1 MVLDCLEFDPE
12 TGVCYVL
19 GFMRNDDG
27 IIDYGFVAIFDRENK
42 TITDIKK
49 LDYKTHE
56 YLEAYKSWEL
66 SGFTEKDLESNFI
79 LSELPEVKKTSLKE
93 EFEKLQNQPL

>member
-27 IIDYGFVAIFDRENK
+27 IIDYGFAAIFDREK
-42 TITDIKK
+42 RSITDIRK
-49 LDYKTHE
+49 LDRKTYE

-66 SGFTEKDLESNFI
+66 DGFTEKGLESNFI
-79 LSELPEVKKTSLKE
+79 LSELEEIKKTSVKE
-93 EFEKLQNQPL
+93 VFEGCKKG